1 MKTWML
7 IPVGAGVALLGYGLL
22 LNIPEPKALQPLGS
36 PPVDPNTLPKHDPNA
51 VPKHTKDQNNA
62 SATYCQLLTAYEEDL
77 RRWLTIQTDAQNRM
91 DDALTRAGAGPVN
104 GVCDD
109 LAWDATWNYDYG
121 FAGLSGWTTLHK
133 SKSLSVKQQC
143 LSYVKG
149 LSNDR
154 GSPHIQDPP
163 TAGANFLDSS
173 WLDVANAI
181 RALLAQVQEARTAV
195 KAIRDQYLKA
205 KGDFQRA
212 AAKVT
217 ELEKKIADLE
227 AQGVSC

>member
-1 MKTWML
+1 MKSWML
-7 IPVGAGVALLGYGLL
+7 IPLGAGIALLGYGLL
-22 LNIPEPKALQPLGS
+22 QNAPEPKALQPLGDA
-36 PPVDPNTLPKHDPNA
+36 PADPNTLPKHDPNEI
-51 VPKHTKDQNNA
+51 PKHTKHQDN
-62 SATYCQLLTAYEEDL
+62 SGATYCQLLTAYEEDL
-77 RRWLTIQTDAQNRM
+77 KRWLTMQTDAENRM
-91 DDALTRAGAGPVN
+91 NDALTKAGAGPVN

-133 SKSLSVKQQC
+133 SKSPSVKQQC

-163 TAGANFLDSS
+163 KEGANFLDSS
-173 WLDVANAI
+173 WLDVASAI
-181 RALLAQVQEARTAV
+181 RALLAQVREARVAV
-195 KAIRDQYLKA
+195 KALRDQYLKA
-205 KGDFQRA
+205 KDDYQQA
-212 AAKVT
+212 TAKVA
-217 ELEKKIADLE
+217 ELQKKIADLE